1 MRRKFKKILLSLA
14 CSLICTSVI
23 GLSAV
28 NMTPELT
35 ITTDKDEYS
44 NGEEI
49 KVDVSLKNGTDSDI
63 KDISINSKIPEDLKL
78 KDGSIDYSTD
88 LLSKGDSLSFSYT
101 LTDSADTEVAD
112 PDDGQDNETNKGD
125 NSSEKVTNVDGTD
138 KTKSINTGDND
149 YSYMILIFILSFIII
164 MGLTN
169 KKIRKRFFIV
179 ILIGGLVTSSF
190 VNVSATDDNTNNKEL
205 SSSAVIFVNDKEC
218 VIDITCTYSV
228 KESDDFIPSE
238 DASYYFEEGL
248 YSDDSDDNNLVF
260 NPNTGEEYFN
270 NELIVFFN
278 EELTNQNIDSIL
290 DELDNSIIVGKNIY
304 DRSIQVRFDNSYSY
318 EELTEIKNKLL
329 QISIVSNVFLNYLNN
344 MNDDYIPKGD
354 MWKNEWNDTVGGL
367 NWGVEAINANKVWDY
382 KDNMLDVNICV
393 LDSGFNFEH
402 EDLKNVIYNLDNV
415 KRFHGTHVAGIIAAE
430 FDNDKGISGIAPT
443 ASLTTLSYKLTN
455 DYTVKNMF
463 TRLIV
468 ANNDD
473 GLSIINYSSN
483 LGDKDLIIG
492 ASNNSTVAKNKI
504 NSIVDVYECSFNTLI
519 SKGFDFLIC
528 SSAGNTNNEY
538 YIKVDN
544 ALYGYS
550 QLYKDDDYPNYLYSY
565 EYVNE
570 NGEKE
575 YSPVYDTGISD
586 LSTFTSDELVDRGI
600 FKGNID
606 SKWNSF
612 INAIDDD
619 YLMSRIL
626 VVGAVGL
633 DSNGTYYLGNF
644 SNVGQRVDV
653 LAPGVNIY
661 STYYDDS
668 NPKSNDL
675 YLPLNGTSFAAP
687 HVTGVAGML
696 YSLDKKLTGNEL
708 KSLIINGAKTEVNN
722 SDGKKMIDALE
733 SYDEMTLSKINGR
746 VVDIGGNPI
755 KDAVVS
761 VDNGTYSTFTDENG
775 RFRVRANVGEQSY
788 VISKEGYVTY
798 EDSILVEENWEAIIP
813 DDIVLY
819 KDPAFVEFAGGDGS
833 EENPYQV
840 STPEQ
845 LNAVRDNLN
854 AHYIQ
859 TTDIDLSIYENWNPI
874 GYGVL
879 GFSYMPGISGDLDV
893 EIDTFNGSY
902 DGNNHKI
909 TNMKIVYSDKYT
921 IGLFGM
927 CSANSVLKNI
937 KMEGLNIKLDKSNF
951 DYNNSWD
958 TYKIYY
964 NSNIGS
970 VAGVSEGQIDNC
982 RSSGNITLK
991 GFSDGNYGGL
1001 FGIVSNAS
1009 NCVNDVELTVS
1020 NTRSYSESNKGA
1032 SVKCGGITAAT
1043 NTTGGNIFKCINNA
1057 NIYADGLSVMIG
1069 GIIGQYGKL
1078 DYCINYGDIT
1088 GFSYNAGINGGC
1100 YVGGIGGDVDYSINN
1115 SINYGNIYGSV
1126 SGTTA
1131 AYIGGIA
1138 GRNGSSFRGK
1148 FNNCYNLSERIDGYG
1163 EIKQNDEYIKV
1174 YDYCGR
1180 LFGYCYLDNTKE
1192 CYSLDSTLVND
1203 FIVESNIGESL
1214 INGASLSE
1222 TEINE
1227 KIQYILDELN
1237 M

>member
-23 GLSAV
+23 SLSAV
-28 NMTPELT
+28 NVTTELT

-44 NGEEI
+44 SGEEI
-49 KVDVSLKNGTDSDI
+49 KVDVSLKNGTNSDI
-63 KDISINSKIPEDLKL
+63 KDISINSEIPEDLKL

-101 LTDSADTEVAD
+101 LTDSADTEVVD
-112 PDDGQDNETNKGD
+112 PDDGQDDETNKGD
-125 NSSEKVTNVDGTD
+125 NSSEEITNVDGTD

-179 ILIGGLVTSSF
+179 ILIGGLVTSNF

-205 SSSAVIFVNDKEC
+205 SSSAIIFVNDKEC
-218 VIDITCTYSV
+218 VIDVTCTYSV

-238 DASYYFEEGL
+238 DAYMYSNDDF
-248 YSDDSDDNNLVF
+248 YSDKSNEDNLDSNIE
-260 NPNTGEEYFN
+260 TGEVYYN
-270 NELIVFFN
+270 NELIVFVN
-278 EELTNQNIDSIL
+278 DNLNSVIDDVMKRYPDSI
-290 DELDNSIIVGKNIY
+290 IAGKNIY
-304 DRSIQVRFDNSYSY
+304 VKSFMIRFPETFDYNDLS
-318 EELTEIKNKLL
+318 KLK
-329 QISIVSNVFLNYLNN
+329 SNITNLSNDIDKVYLNYFLNY
-344 MNDDYIPKGD
+344 DSSAYP
-354 MWKNEWNDTVGGL
+354 NDTDWVDEWEDIPSGI
-367 NWGVEAINANKVWDY
+367 NWNMEAINAPTAWEYYDMMSN
-382 KDNMLDVNICV
+382 VNVGIY
-393 LDSGFNFEH
+393 DSGFGNNN
-402 EDLKNVIYNLDNV
+402 DLDNV
-415 KRFHGTHVAGIIAAE
+415 LTYTNNGDEIKNNIDHGTHVAGIIGAQY
-430 FDNDKGISGIAPT
+430 DNEYGICGVFSK
-443 ASLTTLSYKLTN
+443 ASMIGYSTN
-455 DYTVKNMF
+455 FANSINMEHF
-463 TRLIV
+463 MLTRLICEQGCKV
-468 ANNDD
+468 VNMSLGND
-473 GLSIINYSSN
+473 L
-483 LGDKDLIIG
+483 LGYAATRGNKNAQNDLIRMAESYTTIFTNMNTD
-492 ASNNSTVAKNKI
+492 SV
-504 NSIVDVYECSFNTLI
+504 IVI
-519 SKGFDFLIC
+519 
-528 SSAGNTNNEY
+528 SAGNNSYSSHKYVSNE
-538 YIKVDN
+538 N
-544 ALYGYS
+544 ALYGY
-550 QLYKDDDYPNYLYSY
+550 YKVKSNSFGNLTCEDHEGNEIHNIKGTVETNFVDAKWNNYI
-565 EYVNE
+565 N
-570 NGEKE
+570 
-575 YSPVYDTGISD
+575 
-586 LSTFTSDELVDRGI
+586 LVD
-600 FKGNID
+600 D
-606 SKWNSF
+606 SELKTK
-612 INAIDDD
+612 II
-619 YLMSRIL
+619 
-626 VVGAVGL
+626 VVGAADRGDNSSYKL
-633 DSNGTYYLGNF
+633 SPFNNGD
-644 SNVGQRVDV
+644 RVDV
-653 LAPGVNIY
+653 YAPGVNIY
-661 STYYDDS
+661 STVSESSGNFTYKD
-668 NPKSNDL
+668 
-675 YLPLNGTSFAAP
+675 GTSMAAP
-687 HVTGVAGML
+687 HVTGLAAMC
-696 YSLDKKLTGNEL
+696 YSINKNLTSAEVKDLIVRNADNEI
-708 KSLIINGAKTEVNN
+708 SGT
-722 SDGKKMIDALE
+722 DKKMINAGKTIIDLINDKLYGKICGTVIDEAGINMQDVSIQIINSNDIIIQNILTDKNGYFEYDLE
-733 SYDEMTLSKINGR
+733 DGNYD
-746 VVDIGGNPI
+746 VVL
-755 KDAVVS
+755 
-761 VDNGTYSTFTDENG
+761 
-775 RFRVRANVGEQSY
+775 
-788 VISKEGYVTY
+788 SKEGYQTKTISY
-798 EDSILVEENWEAIIP
+798 EVHANETTEIGN
-813 DDIVLY
+813 IVLETL
-819 KDPAFVEFAGGDGS
+819 KFAGGDGS

-845 LNAVRDNLN
+845 LNAVRENLN

-859 TTDIDLSIYENWNPI
+859 TADIDLSIYENWEPI

-909 TNMKIVYSDKYT
+909 TNMNIIYSDKYT

-1115 SINYGNIYGSV
+1115 SINYGNIYGSA